1 MSDLIDR
8 LREYAS
14 TRKGELA
21 ELITEAADALEKQTC
36 DDDPR
41 ADVYY
46 LAEKIGIHRLYA
58 LVVELRGEPESCD
71 DSVSRADVIELVKD
85 SYYNLAESMEDTWA
99 MVADVEALPA
109 VQPLVIHCT
118 DCEDWLERQSILGF
132 TISELPA
139 VQRNVSKHYPFCHC
153 GADMRKDGD

>member
-1 MSDLIDR
+1 MDLIER

-21 ELITEAADALEKQTC
+21 ELITEAADALERQPC

-58 LVVELRGEPESCD
+58 LVVALRGEPELC
-71 DSVSRADVIELVKD
+71 
-85 SYYNLAESMEDTWA
+85 EDTISRQAVLKAIDEYERLSAVSQTVRNMTSLREIVQWVPA
-99 MVADVEALPA
+99 AQPQITHCAECIHWKHSDVRKNY
-109 VQPLVIHCT
+109 
-118 DCEDWLERQSILGF
+118 CEVFDWMNTAED
-132 TISELPA
+132 
-139 VQRNVSKHYPFCHC
+139 FCSF
-153 GADMRKDGD
+153 AERKDTE